1 MKNTV
6 LIASI
11 IALIGASFFA
21 IQKNQE
27 IQTIED
33 SLLEAENAVL
43 YYKEKLSEQLKRAE
57 EQKEKNQAIHI
68 QMSQIKIDNNDLKN
82 EKKSLIQ
89 NINQLKE
96 NARIDELE
104 REKLLSE
111 ALLLKKELLKDF
123 KN

>member
-21 IQKNQE
+21 IQKNQK

-33 SLLEAENAVL
+33 SLLKAENAVL
-43 YYKEKLSEQLKRAE
+43 YYKEKLSEQLKQAE
-57 EQKEKNQAIHI
+57 EQKEKIQAIHI
-68 QMSQIKIDNNDLKN
+68 QMSQIKIDNNNLKN

-89 NINQLKE
+89 NINQLE
-96 NARIDELE
+96 ESARIDELE
-104 REKLLSE
+104 REKLSSE
-111 ALLLKKELLKDF
+111 VFLLKKELLKDF

>member
-27 IQTIED
+27 IQMIED
-33 SLLEAENAVL
+33 SLLKAENAVL
-43 YYKEKLSEQLKRAE
+43 YYKEKLSEQLKQAE
-57 EQKEKNQAIHI
+57 EQKEKIQAIHI
-68 QMSQIKIDNNDLKN
+68 QMSQIKIDNNNLKN

-89 NINQLKE
+89 NINQLE
-96 NARIDELE
+96 ESARIDELE
-104 REKLLSE
+104 REKLSSE
-111 ALLLKKELLKDF
+111 VFLLKKELLKDF

>member
-11 IALIGASFFA
+11 IALIGARFFA

-27 IQTIED
+27 IQMIED
-33 SLLEAENAVL
+33 SLLKAENAVL
-43 YYKEKLSEQLKRAE
+43 YYKEKLSEQLKQAE
-57 EQKEKNQAIHI
+57 EQKEKIQAIHI
-68 QMSQIKIDNNDLKN
+68 QMSQIKIDNNNLKN

-89 NINQLKE
+89 NINQLE
-96 NARIDELE
+96 ESARIDELE
-104 REKLLSE
+104 REKLSSE
-111 ALLLKKELLKDF
+111 VFLLKKELLKDF

>member
-11 IALIGASFFA
+11 IPLVGASFFA

-57 EQKEKNQAIHI
+57 EQKEKIQAIHI
-68 QMSQIKIDNNDLKN
+68 QMSQIKVDNNDLKI

-89 NINQLKE
+89 NINQLE
-96 NARIDELE
+96 ESARIDELE

-111 ALLLKKELLKDF
+111 VFLLKKELLKDF

>member
-33 SLLEAENAVL
+33 SLLKAENAVL
-43 YYKEKLSEQLKRAE
+43 YYKEKLSEQLKQAE
-57 EQKEKNQAIHI
+57 EQKEKIQAIHI

-89 NINQLKE
+89 NINQLE
-96 NARIDELE
+96 ESARIDELE
-104 REKLLSE
+104 KEKLSSE
-111 ALLLKKELLKDF
+111 VFLLKKELLKDF

>member
-11 IALIGASFFA
+11 IPLIGASFFT

-57 EQKEKNQAIHI
+57 EQKEKIQAIHI
-68 QMSQIKIDNNDLKN
+68 QMSQIKVDNNDLKI

-89 NINQLKE
+89 NINQLE
-96 NARIDELE
+96 ESARIDELE

-111 ALLLKKELLKDF
+111 VFLLKKELLKDF

>member
-11 IALIGASFFA
+11 IPLIGASFFA

-43 YYKEKLSEQLKRAE
+43 YYKEKLSKQLKRAE
-57 EQKEKNQAIHI
+57 EQKEKIQAIHI
-68 QMSQIKIDNNDLKN
+68 QMSQIKVDNNDLKI

-89 NINQLKE
+89 NINQLE
-96 NARIDELE
+96 ESARIDELE

-111 ALLLKKELLKDF
+111 VFLLKKELLKDF

>member
-57 EQKEKNQAIHI
+57 EQKEKIQAIHI
-68 QMSQIKIDNNDLKN
+68 QMSQIKVDNNDLKI

-89 NINQLKE
+89 NINQLE
-96 NARIDELE
+96 ESARIDELE

-111 ALLLKKELLKDF
+111 VFLLKKELLKDF

>member
-11 IALIGASFFA
+11 IPLIGASFFA

-57 EQKEKNQAIHI
+57 EQKEKIQAIHI
-68 QMSQIKIDNNDLKN
+68 QMSQIKVDNNDLKI

-89 NINQLKE
+89 NINQLE
-96 NARIDELE
+96 ESARIDELE

-111 ALLLKKELLKDF
+111 VFLLKKELLKDF

>member
-33 SLLEAENAVL
+33 SLLKAENAVL
-43 YYKEKLSEQLKRAE
+43 YYKEKLSEQLKQAE
-57 EQKEKNQAIHI
+57 EQKEKIQAIHI

-89 NINQLKE
+89 NINQLE
-96 NARIDELE
+96 ESARIDELE
-104 REKLLSE
+104 REKLSSE
-111 ALLLKKELLKDF
+111 VFLLKKELLKDF

>member
-57 EQKEKNQAIHI
+57 EQKEKIQAIHI
-68 QMSQIKIDNNDLKN
+68 QMSQIKIDNNNLKN

-89 NINQLKE
+89 NINQLE
-96 NARIDELE
+96 ESARIDELE

-111 ALLLKKELLKDF
+111 VFLLKKELLKDF

>member
-11 IALIGASFFA
+11 IPLIGASFFA

-43 YYKEKLSEQLKRAE
+43 YYKEKLSKQLKRAE
-57 EQKEKNQAIHI
+57 EQKEKIQAIHI
-68 QMSQIKIDNNDLKN
+68 QMSQIKVDNNDLKI

-89 NINQLKE
+89 NINQLE
-96 NARIDELE
+96 ESARIDELE
-104 REKLLSE
+104 REKLSSE
-111 ALLLKKELLKDF
+111 VFLLKKELLKDF